1 MRKFTEQE
9 NNWIKEFVEIKAK
22 GIDYVGK
29 LQVAQILRET
39 FSFFAL
45 KWTIGDKPQIVIYN
59 ETGVDSKI
67 TNQQYYKVC
76 DFIYFIKELESL
88 GFIAMQILPSQKTE
102 IKYNLLY
109 DKNAYEYDETADVF
123 TSIKQQNVS
132 APKDVKSLLKLANK
146 KDKQIFNLDFA
157 YDLQKYGLGIIYP
170 LPLAV
175 DYVNNDFKTLEE
187 RHHDEEMQVALDSV
201 NESRKAA
208 KTAFRSFVI
217 AIISLI
223 VSIVLPICNSQ
234 KIDPDQITTIEKT
247 IKGNRIEEPL
257 TVEIKDTILTK
268 PVESS
273 KPKNSLSQPN
283 ELQKKKTCT
292 VFPNQQ
298 K

>member
-22 GIDYVGK
+22 GIDYVGE

-132 APKDVKSLLKLANK
+132 APEDVKSLLKLANK

-175 DYVNNDFKTLEE
+175 DYDNNDFKTLEE
-187 RHHDEEMQVALDSV
+187 RYNNTEIAATLKSV
-201 NESRKAA
+201 KWSQIAVWIA
-208 KTAFRSFVI
+208 VI
-217 AIISLI
+217 ALFSSVIFD
-223 VSIVLPICNSQ
+223 ICQMCSSQ
-234 KIDPDQITTIEKT
+234 EIDPDQITTIEKA
-247 IKGNRIEEPL
+247 IKDNHIEEPL

-268 PVESS
+268 PISVNEQTTSS
-273 KPKNSLSQPN
+273 HQLLSIPS
-283 ELQKKKTCT
+283 K
-292 VFPNQQ
+292 
-298 K
+298 

>member
-22 GIDYVGK
+22 GIDYVGE

-132 APKDVKSLLKLANK
+132 APEDVKSLLKLANK

-187 RHHDEEMQVALDSV
+187 RYNNTEIAATLKSV
-201 NESRKAA
+201 KWSQIAVWIA
-208 KTAFRSFVI
+208 VI
-217 AIISLI
+217 ALFSSVIFD
-223 VSIVLPICNSQ
+223 ICQMCSSQ
-234 KIDPDQITTIEKT
+234 EIDPDQITTIEKA
-247 IKGNRIEEPL
+247 IKDNHIEEPL

-268 PVESS
+268 PISVNEQTTSS
-273 KPKNSLSQPN
+273 HQLLSIPS
-283 ELQKKKTCT
+283 K
-292 VFPNQQ
+292 
-298 K
+298 

>member
-22 GIDYVGK
+22 GIDYVGE

-59 ETGVDSKI
+59 ETGVDSEI
-67 TNQQYYKVC
+67 TNLQYYKVC

-102 IKYNLLY
+102 MKYNLLY

-132 APKDVKSLLKLANK
+132 APEDVKSLLKLANK
-146 KDKQIFNLDFA
+146 KEKQIFNLDFA
-157 YDLQKYGLGIIYP
+157 YDLQKYSLGIIYP

-187 RHHDEEMQVALDSV
+187 RHHEKEMGVALKSV
-201 NESRKAA
+201 LWSKIAA
-208 KTAFRSFVI
+208 GIALMTLFSSVI
-217 AIISLI
+217 FDIFQMHS
-223 VSIVLPICNSQ
+223 SQ
-234 KIDPDQITTIEKT
+234 RIDTDQITTIET
-247 IKGNRIEEPL
+247 AIKNNRIEEPL
-257 TVEIKDTILTK
+257 KVEFRNTILTK

-292 VFPNQQ
+292 VYPNQQ